1 MDLSTRKIR
10 LIRELSKLNNESI
23 IEKLENT
30 LHQEKKKIL
39 ENNLNEMSIEEFNS
53 IIDQAEDD
61 SKNNRLYNAAQI
73 IKVQD
78 YLLD

>member
-39 ENNLNEMSIEEFNS
+39 ENDLNEMSIEEFNS

-73 IKVQD
+73 IKD
-78 YLLD
+78 IDKWK

>member
-73 IKVQD
+73 IKD
-78 YLLD
+78 IDKWK

>member
-10 LIRELSKLNNESI
+10 LIRELSRLNNESI

-30 LHQEKKKIL
+30 LYQEKKKVL
-39 ENNLNEMSIEEFNS
+39 ENDLHEMSIEEFNS

-61 SKNNRLYNAAQI
+61 SKNNI
-73 IKVQD
+73 
-78 YLLD
+78 